1 GDKKKPSKHK
11 ILNITYEYLTDK
23 QTLYQGLIK
32 PRSQKSESNKPI
44 KQKIIKASVSVK
56 LFYET

>member
-1 GDKKKPSKHK
+1 DKKKPPKHK

-32 PRSQKSESNKPI
+32 LRSQKSESNKST